1 MHLRLY
7 SLHLQR
13 ITAGLRDTHDS
24 YLVMPLMAVPIA
36 ITFYTTRWSHLRY
49 CCCEE
54 FQQRLCNDTTMI
66 TDIFRLLMGR
76 VQDSGAAIADGVA
89 APNGKY
95 NNPECSKVASR
106 YNLRLPLSIITFG
119 T

>member
-1 MHLRLY
+1 
-7 SLHLQR
+7 
-13 ITAGLRDTHDS
+13 
-24 YLVMPLMAVPIA
+24 MAVPIA